1 MDTLKANLQEGAMKL
16 SEEKCAPV
24 EKGQK
29 PLTQGQATEL
39 SKQVPN
45 WSLNDAALERD
56 FKFEGFDEAMEFVN
70 KVATIAASEDHH
82 PDMCVYYNKV
92 SLKLTTHKIGG
103 LSKNDFIVAA
113 KIDELQPE

>member
-1 MDTLKANLQEGAMKL
+1 MKL

-29 PLTQGQATEL
+29 PLTQGQAAEL
-39 SKQVPN
+39 SGQVLN
-45 WSLNDAALERD
+45 WSLKDAALERD
-56 FKFEGFDEAMEFVN
+56 FKFKGFDEAMAFVN
-70 KVATIAASEDHH
+70 EVAAIAASQDHH
-82 PDMCVYYNKV
+82 PDICVSYNKV

-113 KIDELQPE
+113 RIDALGLPE

>member
-1 MDTLKANLQEGAMKL
+1 MKL

-29 PLTQGQATEL
+29 PLAQDQATGL

-56 FKFEGFDEAMEFVN
+56 YKFKGFGEAMEFVN
-70 KVATIAASEDHH
+70 EVAAIAASEDHH
-82 PDMCVYYNKV
+82 PDMCVSYNKV

-103 LSKNDFIVAA
+103 LSRNDFIVAA
-113 KIDELQPE
+113 RIDELGLPE